1 MRNQYI
7 AKVLVHNKVV
17 TEDVI
22 KAHWGK
28 ITDSMD
34 IGQVLVKAG
43 ILKESMYAKV
53 LAFVQN
59 LESKNAKPAGG
70 SATPAS
76 AGTVAS
82 SSAASASK
90 PAASPASAKAAS
102 AASSAAAFSASKP
115 AAPIPA
121 PVAKSAPVAPPPEEE
136 PAIRI
141 EGNSSLYGEASSSV
155 VVTEK
160 VAGLEMTSMANVQVP
175 VESEV
180 AAVETE
186 EGVLPSQFAV
196 ATGEGDAVEAPDVLH
211 PIMSLA
217 KIIAYARKFNVT
229 DVYLYAGRQI
239 VMRQSG
245 NLFVASEKVLEKTHL
260 MDRLSEIAG
269 GFTDGYKMV
278 VGRNFSRTI
287 GLSGVG
293 RARVSVTWNDVTPSI
308 SIRIIPMESIALESL
323 YLPEFCNQFAS
334 LNSGLVLIAGPS
346 ESGRSTTMTA
356 FAECIAANRQVFIQT
371 VEKPIERLLVNPN
384 GSIAQREVGLHVHSG
399 IAGIE
404 LAIRTGADVI
414 LFDHLESMDE
424 LSLLMQASNAGALV
438 FAVAS
443 GTNIHALLSRL
454 LMSVPSENR
463 NAFACSLADQLK
475 GVIVQYLI
483 PVVDNQGLVLATESM
498 KVTSTIAGMIRKGDV
513 SQIVSAITGQKDQG
527 ITLDES
533 LQMCVDSGYI
543 EGIEAWKRAN
553 DSRRFASYRKAK

>member
-70 SATPAS
+70 SATSAS
-76 AGTVAS
+76 AGTAAS
-82 SSAASASK
+82 SGAASASK
-90 PAASPASAKAAS
+90 PVSPAAS
-102 AASSAAAFSASKP
+102 ATPAMKP
-115 AAPIPA
+115 AAPVAA
-121 PVAKSAPVAPPPEEE
+121 PVAKTAPAVPPPEEE
-136 PAIRI
+136 PAIQI

-180 AAVETE
+180 DDKEPE
-186 EGVLPSQFAV
+186 EGELPSQFAV
-196 ATGEGDAVEAPDVLH
+196 ATGEGKAVEAPDVLH

-239 VMRQSG
+239 TMRQSG
-245 NLFVASEKVLEKTHL
+245 VLFVASEKVLEKTHL
-260 MDRLSEIAG
+260 MDYLSEIASS
-269 GFTDGYKMV
+269 FTDGFKMV
-278 VGRNFSRTI
+278 VGRNFSRTM
-287 GLSGVG
+287 GLPGVG

-308 SIRIIPMESIALESL
+308 SIRIVPMESITLENL
-323 YLPEFCNQFAS
+323 YLPEFCNQFVT
-334 LNSGLVLIAGPS
+334 LNSGLVLIAGPA

-424 LSLLMQASNAGALV
+424 LSLLLQASNAGALV
-438 FAVAS
+438 FAVAN

-454 LMSVPSENR
+454 LMSVPSDNR

-483 PVVDNQGLVLATESM
+483 PVVDNQGFVLATESM
-498 KVTSTIAGMIRKGDV
+498 KVTSAIAGMIRKGDV

>member
-22 KAHWGK
+22 KAHWGE

-59 LESKNAKPAGG
+59 LEAKNAKPAGG
-70 SATPAS
+70 SAASAS
-76 AGTVAS
+76 AGASAS
-82 SSAASASK
+82 STASTSASSASK
-90 PAASPASAKAAS
+90 PASTPAVSATAA
-102 AASSAAAFSASKP
+102 KP
-115 AAPIPA
+115 APIPA
-121 PVAKSAPVAPPPEEE
+121 PVAKTAPAAPPPEEE

-180 AAVETE
+180 DDKETE
-186 EGVLPSQFAV
+186 EGELPSQFAV
-196 ATGEGDAVEAPDVLH
+196 ATGDGEAVEAPDVLH

-229 DVYLYAGRQI
+229 DIYLYAGRQI

-260 MDRLSEIAG
+260 MDRLSEIASG
-269 GFTDGYKMV
+269 ITDGYKMV

-287 GLSGVG
+287 GLPGVG

-334 LNSGLVLIAGPS
+334 LNNGLVLIAGPS

-414 LFDHLESMDE
+414 LFDHLETMDE

-454 LMSVPSENR
+454 LMSVPSDNR
-463 NAFACSLADQLK
+463 NAFACSLAMFRRLFLRLPVKKIRALHWMNLCKCAWIRVTLK
-475 GVIVQYLI
+475 VSKRGSVQTIVGALLLI
-483 PVVDNQGLVLATESM
+483 ARLNS
-498 KVTSTIAGMIRKGDV
+498 GDRH
-513 SQIVSAITGQKDQG
+513 GF
-527 ITLDES
+527 
-533 LQMCVDSGYI
+533 
-543 EGIEAWKRAN
+543 RN
-553 DSRRFASYRKAK
+553 

>member
-22 KAHWGK
+22 KAHWSK
-28 ITDSMD
+28 VTDSMD
-34 IGQVLVKAG
+34 IGQVLVQAG

-70 SATPAS
+70 SAAP
-76 AGTVAS
+76 
-82 SSAASASK
+82 SASK
-90 PAASPASAKAAS
+90 PAATPASAAPASAPAAS
-102 AASSAAAFSASKP
+102 AAKPAASSTAAPAFSA
-115 AAPIPA
+115 
-121 PVAKSAPVAPPPEEE
+121 AKPVAPPPEEE
-136 PAIRI
+136 PAIQI

-180 AAVETE
+180 AAEETE
-186 EGVLPSQFAV
+186 EGALPSQFAV
-196 ATGEGDAVEAPDVLH
+196 ATGEGEAVEAPDVLH

-239 VMRQSG
+239 TMRQSG
-245 NLFVASEKVLEKTHL
+245 VLFVASEKVLEKTHL
-260 MDRLSEIAG
+260 MDRLSEIASS
-269 GFTDGYKMV
+269 FTDGFKMV

-287 GLSGVG
+287 GLPGAG

-308 SIRIIPMESIALESL
+308 SIRIVPMESITLENL

-334 LNSGLVLIAGPS
+334 LNSGLVLIAGPA

-384 GSIAQREVGLHVHSG
+384 GSIAQREVG
-399 IAGIE
+399 
-404 LAIRTGADVI
+404 
-414 LFDHLESMDE
+414 
-424 LSLLMQASNAGALV
+424 
-438 FAVAS
+438 
-443 GTNIHALLSRL
+443 
-454 LMSVPSENR
+454 
-463 NAFACSLADQLK
+463 
-475 GVIVQYLI
+475 
-483 PVVDNQGLVLATESM
+483 
-498 KVTSTIAGMIRKGDV
+498 
-513 SQIVSAITGQKDQG
+513 
-527 ITLDES
+527 
-533 LQMCVDSGYI
+533 
-543 EGIEAWKRAN
+543 
-553 DSRRFASYRKAK
+553 